1 MSCYHPAW
9 LVNAVICMVDF
20 KKLLPLVLCSALLMG
35 SSGLVQAEIW
45 GYVDDSGEVHLANK
59 KLNDRYQLF
68 TRSGEI
74 SDAVIAPGSANGLP
88 KVAAP
93 RANKALA
100 ENYRAIIQEVA
111 QQHRIDPALL
121 HAIITVESGYAPGA
135 VSNKGAVGLMQVMP
149 ATGERFGITA
159 LGNPKANITAGAKYL
174 KFLMAL
180 FKQDLPLVLAAYNAG
195 EGAVQQYRNRIPPY
209 PETQNYVAKV
219 LAVYQGQR
227 TFGGAVPVGGSNK
240 KGRVSA
246 IIAPD
251 TPL

>member
-1 MSCYHPAW
+1 MTIVKNMFMPR
-9 LVNAVICMVDF
+9 
-20 KKLLPLVLCSALLMG
+20 KVLILALCGTLFI
-35 SSGLVQAEIW
+35 SSGLVHAEIW
-45 GYVDDSGEVHLANK
+45 GYVDDNGEVHLANK
-59 KLNDRYQLF
+59 KLNNRYQLF

-74 SDAVIAPGSANGLP
+74 NDAIIAPGSANGLP
-88 KVAAP
+88 KVSAPKVNKSLAA
-93 RANKALA
+93 
-100 ENYRAIIQEVA
+100 NYRSIIQEVA
-111 QQHRIDPALL
+111 QQHRIDPELL
-121 HAIITVESGYAPGA
+121 HAIITVESGYSSSA

-149 ATGERFGITA
+149 ATGARFGIST
-159 LGNPKANITAGAKYL
+159 LTNPKANITAGAKYL

-219 LAVYQGQR
+219 LAVYRGQQ
-227 TFGGAVPVGGSNK
+227 TFNGTMSVAGSRK